1 MRLLVLGFMAAT
13 GIAYF
18 ASLHQNRG
26 FAWVDSVCSRASLV
40 CSSPSW
46 IALLTIAVAVL
57 YFYRQSLKA

>member
-13 GIAYF
+13 AIAYF

-26 FAWVDSVCSRASLV
+26 FAWVDSVCSTASLV

-46 IALLTIAVAVL
+46 IALLTIALTIL
-57 YFYRQSLKA
+57 YFYKQSLKA